1 MYIITKFTK
10 GMFLAQTHM
19 GESSVG
25 LQRFAA
31 IWIVPG
37 AKCHWALSKPSLTSS
52 RMKHRARHVAA
63 HQLCVH
69 THTGRKRQYCPWD
82 PASGRK
88 RTCQD
93 MIRYVMLARS
103 MWNRE
108 NFTRGF
114 GVRVIAVLW
123 HAVTLF
129 CWYQCLHMSKQCQN
143 ICWPTLTEIKWATSH
158 F

>member
-10 GMFLAQTHM
+10 GMFLAQTNM

-25 LQRFAA
+25 LKRFAA
-31 IWIVPG
+31 FWIVPG

-88 RTCQD
+88 RTCEVNVKS
-93 MIRYVMLARS
+93 RKLHER
-103 MWNRE
+103 
-108 NFTRGF
+108 
-114 GVRVIAVLW
+114 LW
-123 HAVTLF
+123 CQSHCCAVTCCDTFLLV
-129 CWYQCLHMSKQCQN
+129 CLHMSKQC
-143 ICWPTLTEIKWATSH
+143 LKYL
-158 F
+158 